1 MGNAAD
7 LIGQRFGIYTVI
19 GAAESTTS
27 GRRRWLCRCDCGTE
41 RIVLGSNLKN
51 GHSESCGCRRIR
63 DLTGERVG
71 RLTVL
76 ERSERYASRGKRN
89 VRLWKCLCDCGN
101 ITYKA
106 TDTLTNPQQ
115 SMCSDCAQRYAA
127 ACAREGAGYVEGTQ
141 LSRIQNPVQ
150 EASNATGIRGVYFE
164 TKTHKYRARL
174 KFRGQMYN
182 LGSYSTLEEA
192 AQARR
197 VAEEDIYGNFLAMRK
212 PSSDAETEVA
222 KKL

>member
-182 LGSYSTLEEA
+182 LGSYPTLEEA
-192 AQARR
+192 VQARR
-197 VAEEDIYGNFLAMRK
+197 AAEEDIYGNFLAMRA
-212 PSSDAETEVA
+212 PSSNAGS
-222 KKL
+222 

>member
-7 LIGQRFGIYTVI
+7 LTGQRFGIYTVI
-19 GAAESTTS
+19 GAAESTPG

-51 GHSESCGCRRIR
+51 GHSESCGCRRTR

-89 VRLWKCLCDCGN
+89 VRLWKCLCDCGS

-106 TDTLTNPQQ
+106 TDTLTNPQR

-141 LSRIQNPVQ
+141 LSRIQKSAQ
-150 EASNATGIRGVYFE
+150 ESGNATGIRGVYYE

-182 LGSYSTLEEA
+182 LGSYPTLEEA
-192 AQARR
+192 VQARH
-197 VAEEDIYGNFLAMRK
+197 VAEEDIYGNFLAMRA
-212 PSSDAETEVA
+212 SSAARDATA
-222 KKL
+222 KLV